1 MLAEPAAVAKRDANT
16 KGRQTIRNGETQAAI
31 QIDRCVAIRFGNS
44 VDEIIIHNALLTTK
58 ITQEDVKLFG
68 LPMP

>member
-1 MLAEPAAVAKRDANT
+1 MLAEPEAVAKRDANT

-31 QIDRCVAIRFGNS
+31 RIDRCVDGNS

-58 ITQEDVKLFG
+58 ITQEYVKLFG

>member
-1 MLAEPAAVAKRDANT
+1 VLAEPVAVAKRDANT

-31 QIDRCVAIRFGNS
+31 QIDRCVDVNS

-58 ITQEDVKLFG
+58 ITQEYVKLFG
-68 LPMP
+68 LPMS